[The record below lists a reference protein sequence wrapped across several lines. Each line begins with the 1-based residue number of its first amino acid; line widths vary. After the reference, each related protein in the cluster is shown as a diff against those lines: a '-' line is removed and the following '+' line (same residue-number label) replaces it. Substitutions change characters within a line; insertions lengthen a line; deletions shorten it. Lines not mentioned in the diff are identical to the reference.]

1 MNGIAA
7 QLERRAASLLFAG
20 RTSRPWF
27 QTGSRGFRMKP
38 RRIAALGFAALLAAV
53 VLAAVFG
60 VPAGFL
66 AKYAQDQAIRAG
78 YRLHIDGHTTL
89 ALRPAPIFTLG
100 EFSVSDAIRP
110 TTGLAVAANGARVS
124 LSLMSLLS
132 GRPAIT
138 ELTVTRPVI
147 RVALAR
153 ESSSRPSAAPARQNE
168 GSGTA
173 AAPAVTVDRLI
184 VEDGTVIMSN
194 ARDRF
199 EMRIDRIAA
208 TGSLDS
214 AAARL
219 DVRAVAGD
227 QPVHL
232 VASAKTPFAG
242 LDGANVPV
250 EISFEAPGFLDD
262 KVTGT
267 ADVRAGGSVFR
278 INGLAGKIGKSPLN
292 GWASVD
298 FTGKP
303 LVKAD
308 FDVERLALAASPPPS
323 GIGPPQRLRAK
334 SSSASATWSGQEIR
348 LIGLNYV
355 DADVSLSATE
365 LNVGAVRAAPVAV
378 HATLNNG
385 VLDVALAPS
394 RLYGGDVQATVS
406 VNASDEPPVHA
417 LHIDL
422 TGARALPLLT
432 DLADFGSLD
441 GRLQSKVDVRASGNS
456 ANAIVSSL
464 GGTADVRIQDGQI
477 LGINVA
483 KMIRTLTAR
492 TLLGW
497 EDNHT
502 ESTDLTELSA
512 RFRLQD
518 GRAQTND
525 LRLFGQLVRVT
536 GSGTI
541 DLNTK
546 TLQFKL
552 DPKLVASLE
561 GQGGRADPLGFGV
574 PVNIEGS
581 WSDPHIYPD
590 VAGILSDPDGAY
602 AKLHALGQGLFGKGD
617 AQSGSGNSNG
627 NGNPVDTLIQG
638 LGNMLSPK
646 NESPKSES
654 RSDSRSD
661 SRTDRR
667 DNRDTPPAR
676 PQNRPSLPG
685 AAGDLLREFLGR

>member
-1 MNGIAA
+1 
-7 QLERRAASLLFAG
+7 
-20 RTSRPWF
+20 
-27 QTGSRGFRMKP
+27 MKP
-38 RRIAALGFAALLAAV
+38 LKIAALGFAALLAAV
-53 VLAAVFG
+53 VAAAIYG

-78 YRLHIDGHTTL
+78 YRLRIDGNMRF
-89 ALRPAPIFTLG
+89 ALRPVPTLMLG
-100 EFSVSDAIRP
+100 EFSASDAIRP
-110 TTGLAVAANGARVS
+110 ASGVNVAADGAQVS

-138 ELTVTRPVI
+138 ELVVTRPLI

-153 ESSSRPSAAPARQNE
+153 ESSNRPNSASVPARQG
-168 GSGTA
+168 GSGGA
-173 AAPAVTVDRLI
+173 SMPAFTVDRLT

-208 TGSLDS
+208 TGSLN
-214 AAARL
+214 AADARL
-219 DVRAVAGD
+219 DVRANVGD

-232 VASAKTPFAG
+232 QANAKTPFAG
-242 LDGANVPV
+242 LDGASVPV

-262 KVTGT
+262 KITGT
-267 ADVRAGGSVFR
+267 ADVRAGASVFR
-278 INGLAGKIGKSPLN
+278 INGLAGRIGTSRLN

-298 FTGKP
+298 FSGKP
-303 LVKAD
+303 VVKAD
-308 FDVERLALAASPPPS
+308 FDVERLVLAASSPPS
-323 GIGPPQRLRAK
+323 GRIGPSQRPRAK
-334 SSSASATWSGQEIR
+334 SSTASASWSGQEIR

-355 DADVSLSATE
+355 DADVQFSATE
-365 LNVGAVRAAPVAV
+365 LNIGSVRAAPVTV
-378 HATLNNG
+378 HATVANG
-385 VLDVALAPS
+385 ILDVALAPS
-394 RLYGGDVQATVS
+394 RLYGGEVQATVS
-406 VNASDEPPVHA
+406 VNASNEPPVHA

-422 TGARALPLLT
+422 NGVRAMPLLS
-432 DLADFGSLD
+432 DLGDFASLD
-441 GRLQSKVDVRASGNS
+441 GRLQSKIDVRASGNS
-456 ANAIVSSL
+456 QSAVVSSL
-464 GGTADVRIQDGQI
+464 AGAADVRIQDGQI

-497 EDNHT
+497 EDNKT

-512 RFRLQD
+512 RFQIQE
-518 GRAQTND
+518 GRAQTTN
-525 LRLFGQLVRVT
+525 LRLFGPLIRVT

-552 DPKLVASLE
+552 DPRLVASLE
-561 GQGGRADPLGFGV
+561 GQGGAADPLGFGV

-581 WSDPHIYPD
+581 WSDPRIYPD

-617 AQSGSGNSNG
+617 SQPGGGNSNAT
-627 NGNPVDTLIQG
+627 GNPVDTLMQG
-638 LGNMLSPK
+638 LGNMLAPRNDSK
-646 NESPKSES
+646 
-654 RSDSRSD
+654 SDSRN
-661 SRTDRR
+661 DRR
-667 DNRDTPPAR
+667 DNRDPPPTR